1 MKQFTDIHYT
11 ILGLLST
18 CGWVSLPLLE
28 LLDYGY
34 TYRTRALKTLL
45 DGQFIRKSGKGRAK
59 AYAISTKGRNLLAA
73 YNPQRFGGGTKGMAK
88 QLARHPERSVQRG
101 DAAAFLSFGGFSAHP
116 NDKPALPAYTPIL
129 LDGPEG
135 ADWRGLYR
143 NTESHSYPN
152 QPDQGVYRRR
162 LTAVNCYYDATA
174 VKELAV
180 DSAGVSYSR
189 ACGVLLTPSY
199 LLRVY
204 HSRDVAMKFHS
215 TGEHNFQCLLLSPKI
230 FTGYLPEE
238 QNAALV
244 LGTDFTAAQHIL
256 EHHLAGHSS
265 RMPLSAKKKGGKGY
279 TTVKGLA
286 GELVTP
292 TNLGKPAF
300 YLPLC
305 KDSLPLLR
313 LMAYPFWQ
321 GFLVREICRG
331 LFPQLDLSHWCIE
344 QDGYTVYI
352 LATLNLAQIDLAMR
366 MVQGNSGK
374 KVRIVCLDWQIPLFR
389 QLLEPF
395 AEQRDLWL
403 TKLPAGFLEGL
414 LQGEKEYW
422 EGADEGSL

>member
-1 MKQFTDIHYT
+1 MKQFSDIHYT

-59 AYAISTKGRNLLAA
+59 AYAISAKGRNLLAA
-73 YNPQRFGGGTKGMAK
+73 YNTRRFGGEAKGMAK

-101 DAAAFLSFGGFSAHP
+101 DAAAFLSFGGFSVHP
-116 NDKPALPAYTPIL
+116 DDKPAFPAYTP
-129 LDGPEG
+129 DPSGE
-135 ADWRGLYR
+135 DWRGLYR
-143 NTESHSYPN
+143 NTESHSYPD

-174 VKELAV
+174 VKDLAV
-180 DSAGVSYSR
+180 DSAGVGYSR
-189 ACGVLLTPSY
+189 ACGVLMTPSY

-204 HSRDVAMKFHS
+204 HSRDVAMKFQS
-215 TGEHNFQCLLLSPKI
+215 TGEQNLQSLLLSGRA

-238 QNAALV
+238 QNAALI
-244 LGTDFTAAQHIL
+244 LGTGFTAALHIL
-256 EHHLAGHSS
+256 EHHLAGYSS

-279 TTVKGLA
+279 TAVKGLA

-305 KDSLPLLR
+305 KESLPLLR

-321 GFLVREICRG
+321 GFLVREICHG
-331 LFPQLDLSHWCIE
+331 LWPDSEQPHWCFE
-344 QDGYTVYI
+344 EDGYAVYI
-352 LATLNLAQIDLAMR
+352 LAAMNLAQIDLAMR

-374 KVRIVCLDWQIPLFR
+374 KVRIVCLDWQEPLFR
-389 QLLEPF
+389 PLLEPF
-395 AEQRDLWL
+395 AGHRDLWL

-414 LQGEKEYW
+414 LQREKEYW
-422 EGADEGSL
+422 EGADAKNL

>member
-1 MKQFTDIHYT
+1 MKQFSDIHYT

-45 DGQFIRKSGKGRAK
+45 DGQYIRKSGKGRAK
-59 AYAISTKGRNLLAA
+59 AYAISAKGRNLLAA
-73 YNPQRFGGGTKGMAK
+73 YNTKRFGGEAKGMAK

-101 DAAAFLSFGGFSAHP
+101 DAAAFLSFGGFSVHP
-116 NDKPALPAYTPIL
+116 DDKPAFPAYTP
-129 LDGPEG
+129 DPSGE
-135 ADWRGLYR
+135 DWRGLYR
-143 NTESHSYPN
+143 NTESHRYPD
-152 QPDQGVYRRR
+152 QPDSGVYWRRT
-162 LTAVNCYYDATA
+162 TAVNCYYDATA
-174 VKELAV
+174 IKELAV
-180 DSAGVSYSR
+180 DAAGVGYSR

-215 TGEHNFQCLLLSPKI
+215 TGEQNFQCLLLSPKI

-238 QNAALV
+238 QNAALI

-265 RMPLSAKKKGGKGY
+265 WMPLSAKKKGGKGY
-279 TTVKGLA
+279 TAVKGLA

-313 LMAYPFWQ
+313 LMAYPSWQ

-331 LFPQLDLSHWCIE
+331 AVPTAGS
-344 QDGYTVYI
+344 V
-352 LATLNLAQIDLAMR
+352 
-366 MVQGNSGK
+366 
-374 KVRIVCLDWQIPLFR
+374 PLVHR
-389 QLLEPF
+389 ARWIYRLYPGHLEPGPDRPGYADGPGQF
-395 AEQRDLWL
+395 G
-403 TKLPAGFLEGL
+403 K
-414 LQGEKEYW
+414 
-422 EGADEGSL
+422 EGADRLPGLAGPAVPPAAGALRWTAGPLADQAPRRIFRGASPKGKRILGGSR

>member
-1 MKQFTDIHYT
+1 MKQFSDIHYT

-45 DGQFIRKSGKGRAK
+45 DGQYIRKIGKGRAK
-59 AYAISTKGRNLLAA
+59 AYAISTRGRNLLAA
-73 YNPQRFGGGTKGMAK
+73 YNTRRFGGETKGMAK
-88 QLARHPERSVQRG
+88 QLARHPERSAQRG
-101 DAAAFLSFGGFSAHP
+101 DAAAFLSFGGFSVHP
-116 NDKPALPAYTPIL
+116 DDKPAFPAYTP
-129 LDGPEG
+129 DPSGEE
-135 ADWRGLYR
+135 WRDLCR
-143 NTESHSYPN
+143 NVGSHHYPGQIDRN
-152 QPDQGVYRRR
+152 VYRRR
-162 LTAVNCYYDATA
+162 ATAVNCYYDATTI
-174 VKELAV
+174 KELAV
-180 DSAGVSYSR
+180 DSTGVGYSR
-189 ACGVLLTPSY
+189 ACGALLTPSY
-199 LLRVY
+199 LLRIY

-215 TGEHNFQCLLLSPKI
+215 TGEQNFQCLLLSPKI

-238 QNAALV
+238 QNAALI

-256 EHHLAGHSS
+256 EHHLAGHSP

-279 TTVKGLA
+279 TAVKGLA

-321 GFLVREICRG
+321 GFLVREISRG
-331 LFPQLDLSHWCIE
+331 LFPHLELPRWCFE
-344 QDGYTVYI
+344 EDGYTVYI
-352 LATLNLAQIDLAMR
+352 LAALNLAQIDLAMR
-366 MVQGNSGK
+366 MVQGHSGR
-374 KVRIVCLDWQIPLFR
+374 KVRIVCLDWQEPLFR
-389 QLLEPF
+389 PLLEPF
-395 AEQRDLWL
+395 AGQRDLWL

-414 LQGEKEYW
+414 LQREKEYW
-422 EGADEGSL
+422 EGADEGIL

>member
-1 MKQFTDIHYT
+1 MERFSDIHNT
-11 ILGLLST
+11 VLMLLAE
-18 CGWVSLPLLE
+18 CGWVSQPLLG
-28 LLDYGY
+28 LLDYSY

-45 DGQFIRKSGKGRAK
+45 DEQLIRKSGKGGNK
-59 AYAISTKGRNLLAA
+59 AYALAAKGRHFLAA
-73 YNPQRFGGGTKGMAK
+73 YNSCRFRHEVMEKTK
-88 QLARHPERSVQRG
+88 QLARHPERAVQRG
-101 DAAAFLSFGGFSAHP
+101 DAAALFSFGGFSVHMD
-116 NDKPALPAYTPIL
+116 DKPAFPAYTPPF
-129 LDGPEG
+129 LDESNGEN
-135 ADWRGLYR
+135 RQNLCQ
-143 NTESHSYPN
+143 NTEPHNYPN
-152 QPDQGVYRRR
+152 QPDRGAYQRR

-321 GFLVREICRG
+321 GFLVREICQG
-331 LFPQLDLSHWCIE
+331 LLPDLEQAHWCFE
-344 QDGYTVYI
+344 KDGYTVYI
-352 LATLNLAQIDLAMR
+352 LAALNLAQIDLAMR
-366 MVQGNSGK
+366 MVQGHSGR
-374 KVRIVCLDWQIPLFR
+374 KVRIVCLDWQEPLFR
-389 QLLEPF
+389 PLLEPF
-395 AEQRDLWL
+395 AGQRDLWL

-414 LQGEKEYW
+414 LQREKEYW
-422 EGADEGSL
+422 EEADEGIH

>member
-1 MKQFTDIHYT
+1 MKQFSDIHYT

-45 DGQFIRKSGKGRAK
+45 DEQYIRKSGKGRAK

-73 YNPQRFGGGTKGMAK
+73 YNAQRFGGQALLVTK

-101 DAAAFLSFGGFSAHP
+101 DTAAFRSFGGFSVHP
-116 NDKPALPAYTPIL
+116 DDKPAFPAYTP
-129 LDGPEG
+129 DPSGEE
-135 ADWRGLYR
+135 WRDLCR
-143 NTESHSYPN
+143 NVGSHHYPG
-152 QPDQGVYRRR
+152 QPDRNVYRRR
-162 LTAVNCYYDATA
+162 ATAVNCYYDSTA
-174 VKELAV
+174 IKELAV
-180 DSAGVSYSR
+180 DSTGVGYSR
-189 ACGVLLTPSY
+189 ACGALLTPSY

-215 TGEHNFQCLLLSPKI
+215 TGEQNFQCLLLSPKI

-321 GFLVREICRG
+321 GFLVREISRG
-331 LFPQLDLSHWCIE
+331 LLPDLEQAHWCFE
-344 QDGYTVYI
+344 KDGYMVYI
-352 LATLNLAQIDLAMR
+352 LAALNLAQIDLAMR
-366 MVQGNSGK
+366 MAQGHSGR
-374 KVRIVCLDWQIPLFR
+374 KVRIVYLDWQEPLFR
-389 QLLEPF
+389 PLLEPF
-395 AEQRDLWL
+395 AGQRDLWL

-414 LQGEKEYW
+414 LQREKEYW
-422 EGADEGSL
+422 EGADEGNL

>member
-1 MKQFTDIHYT
+1 M
-11 ILGLLST
+11 
-18 CGWVSLPLLE
+18 
-28 LLDYGY
+28 
-34 TYRTRALKTLL
+34 
-45 DGQFIRKSGKGRAK
+45 
-59 AYAISTKGRNLLAA
+59 
-73 YNPQRFGGGTKGMAK
+73 
-88 QLARHPERSVQRG
+88 
-101 DAAAFLSFGGFSAHP
+101 
-116 NDKPALPAYTPIL
+116 
-129 LDGPEG
+129 DGPEG

-162 LTAVNCYYDATA
+162 ATAVNCYYDATA

-215 TGEHNFQCLLLSPKI
+215 TGEQNFQCLLLSPKI

-238 QNAALV
+238 QNAALI

-256 EHHLAGHSS
+256 EHHLAGHSP

-279 TTVKGLA
+279 TAVKGLA

-313 LMAYPFWQ
+313 LMAYPSWQ
-321 GFLVREICRG
+321 GFLVREISRG
-331 LFPQLDLSHWCIE
+331 LFPHLELPRWCFE
-344 QDGYTVYI
+344 EDGYTVYI
-352 LATLNLAQIDLAMR
+352 LAALNLAQIDLAMR

-374 KVRIVCLDWQIPLFR
+374 KVQIVCLDWQVPLFR

-395 AEQRDLWL
+395 AGQRDLWL